1 MKSRI
6 FDHYITTILG
16 VLLIIATL
24 VLVFKNKATLP
35 EAGVFLTIS
44 GGLVFSKDTLFRK
57 TDDTN
62 YPNNNNNNNNET
74 DGSH

>member
-35 EAGVFLTIS
+35 EAGMFLTIA

-57 TDDTN
+57 TEDTN
-62 YPNNNNNNNNET
+62 NPNDNET
-74 DGSH
+74 DGTH